1 LTPTE
6 RYVAIALADYGERI
20 HPSLAHLC
28 AKTGLHRNTLSRAIC
43 SMRAKGIIRTYGTGK
58 ALTYTLDMHFKGDGT
73 VPFKVTHRTFKGD
86 APSPLKVRD
95 PNYQRTTKE
104 PPAADAANG
113 GREGFDELVQRIRVR
128 DPRADIDAQ
137 RRVCSRVMEQHGLA
151 GEDIP
156 PAWRLLC
163 LNWAR
168 TGNAP
173 YDTLQR
179 IVTSLEGARDVR
191 AVVLHKIKGVAA

>member
-1 LTPTE
+1 MTASGGPE
-6 RYVAIALADYGERI
+6 KYVAIALADYGVKI

-86 APSPLKVRD
+86 APSPLRVRD

-104 PPAADAANG
+104 PQAADAAYCLITQLLH
-113 GREGFDELVQRIRVR
+113 FLFKQMELRGHVIHT
-128 DPRADIDAQ
+128 
-137 RRVCSRVMEQHGLA
+137 ML
-151 GEDIP
+151 
-156 PAWRLLC
+156 
-163 LNWAR
+163 
-168 TGNAP
+168 
-173 YDTLQR
+173 
-179 IVTSLEGARDVR
+179 
-191 AVVLHKIKGVAA
+191 